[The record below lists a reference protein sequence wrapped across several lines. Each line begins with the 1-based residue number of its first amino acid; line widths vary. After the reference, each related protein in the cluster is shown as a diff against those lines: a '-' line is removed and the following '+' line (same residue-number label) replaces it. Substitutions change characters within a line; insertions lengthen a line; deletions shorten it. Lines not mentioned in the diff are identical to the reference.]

1 MDSPEPAQPS
11 ANEAPSGLNKG
22 AILILAMVVLGVGA
36 LVISSLST
44 PSPEEDFEKRL
55 DAPNVHTVTLD
66 TSGLIYS
73 WLDVK
78 KGMRSARQLRHVP
91 RAKLGA
97 VQLWHE
103 QWPAPPDDRI
113 YIADLLHAVPGEEVT
128 ATLRSRRYLH
138 AATHAGDI
146 GEVHGMLT
154 EFLASEI
161 AAFDPESDRQQAS
174 RAAAKTFEKVEAVRP
189 ISYDESFEQLL
200 RHTGR
205 EPAKRPPAKDSVSRE
220 TPDWAPKPKP

>member
-128 ATLRSRRYLH
+128 ARRFPPAAAQWSPRELSSRRTLLFSSGLETKPGK
-138 AATHAGDI
+138 APTLIQRLTLPGD
-146 GEVHGMLT
+146 
-154 EFLASEI
+154 
-161 AAFDPESDRQQAS
+161 
-174 RAAAKTFEKVEAVRP
+174 
-189 ISYDESFEQLL
+189 
-200 RHTGR
+200 
-205 EPAKRPPAKDSVSRE
+205 
-220 TPDWAPKPKP
+220 